1 MHISGYMLVDATQQ
15 MDQRTSRMVYLFFA
29 EALRHRQALISLID
43 QESIMGLTGIQ
54 IFKMLPKTNCGECG
68 VPTCLAFAMN
78 LASGKAELD
87 ACPYVSDEARE
98 KLAEASAPP
107 IRPVAIG
114 SGDRA
119 FKVGGETVMYRHEK
133 TFYNP
138 TALAALIASDIDAGD
153 LDKKLKEWNAFQYER
168 VGLNLRPELVALK
181 DVNGDASSF
190 AAAAKKI
197 AEESEFGLVLMSDN
211 VDVLKAGVDVSAFKK
226 PLLYAAT
233 ADNADDMGN
242 LAKEKGLPLAV
253 KADDI
258 DGLIALSD
266 KLTGMGLKDLVLDS
280 GSREIKQLFEDQVAI
295 RRAPLKAGNR
305 SLGFPTITFPC
316 EMASN
321 LDVETMLSSLLIAK
335 YAGIVVLSDFKGENL
350 FPLLLERLNIYTDPQ
365 RPMTVTEGIYEIGAP
380 DENSPVLVTTNFS
393 LTYFI
398 VSGEIEGSRIP
409 SWLLIMD
416 TEGLSVMTAWAAG
429 KFAGDAVAMFVKK
442 CGIVD
447 KVAHKQIII
456 PGYAASISG
465 EMEEDLPDWQITIGP
480 RDASLIP
487 KFLKDLAA

>member
-1 MHISGYMLVDATQQ
+1 
-15 MDQRTSRMVYLFFA
+15 
-29 EALRHRQALISLID
+29 
-43 QESIMGLTGIQ
+43 MGLTGIQ

-98 KLAEASAPP
+98 QLAEASAPP

-114 SGDRA
+114 AGVRA
-119 FKVGGETVMYRHEK
+119 FKIGGETVMFRHEK

-138 TALAALIASDIDAGD
+138 TGLGALVTSDIDAD
-153 LDKKLKEWNAFQYER
+153 ALDTKLKEWNALQFER

-181 DVNGDASSF
+181 DVNGDAAAFS
-190 AAAAKKI
+190 AAAKKI
-197 AEESEFGLVLMSDN
+197 AEESEFNLVLMSDK
-211 VDVLKAGVDVSAFKK
+211 VDVLKAGVEAAGFKK

-233 ADNADDMGN
+233 KDNADDMGA
-242 LAKEKGLPLAV
+242 LAQENGLPLVV

-258 DGLIALSD
+258 DGLVELTD
-266 KLTGMGLKDLVLDS
+266 KLTGMGLKELVLDP
-280 GSREIKQLFEDQVAI
+280 GSREPKQVFEDHVAL
-295 RRAPLKAGNR
+295 RRAALKAGNR
-305 SLGFPTITFPC
+305 SVGFPTIAFPC
-316 EMASN
+316 EMAGN
-321 LDVETMLSSLLIAK
+321 LDMETVLGALLIAK
-335 YAGIVVLSDFKGENL
+335 YAGIVILSDYTGESL
-350 FPLLLERLNIYTDPQ
+350 FPLLLERLNIFTDPQ
-365 RPMTVTEGIYEIGAP
+365 RPMTVTEGIYEIGSP
-380 DENSPVLVTTNFS
+380 DENSPVLITTNFS

-398 VSGEIEGSRIP
+398 VSGEIEASRIS

-429 KFAGDAVAMFVKK
+429 KFVGDAVGMFVKK
-442 CGIVD
+442 CGIAD
-447 KVAHKQIII
+447 KVKHRKIVI

-465 EMEEDLPDWQITIGP
+465 DMEEELPDWEIMIGP

-487 KFLKDLAA
+487 KYLKDMGN